1 MKTTNELIEVLTQDS
16 AKSLSDDEI
25 TLLLNLT
32 ADEIAGLVEQAGE
45 AADYAIEALVEEAS
59 TRDPLLTS
67 LAPRI
72 KDYWLFLESVPGG
85 TSFEIAVR
93 CAEFLAK
100 SLRLQGVPLSQI
112 QGLAQSAEW
121 QDRLVAAWYVR
132 EDGRE
137 EAVLIKNLLKADTF
151 QDDNGLFL
159 VREGAGFYE
168 S

>member
-1 MKTTNELIEVLTQDS
+1 MKTTNELIEVLIQDS

-25 TLLLNLT
+25 ALLLNLT
-32 ADEIAGLVEQAGE
+32 ADEIAGLAEQAGE

-67 LAPRI
+67 LASRI
-72 KDYWLFLESVPGG
+72 KDYWLVLEDVPGG
-85 TSFEIAVR
+85 TPFEIAVR

-100 SLRLQGVPLSQI
+100 ALRLQGAPLSQI

-137 EAVLIKNLLKADTF
+137 EAVLIKNLLKEDTF

>member
-1 MKTTNELIEVLTQDS
+1 MKTTNELIEVLIQDS

-25 TLLLNLT
+25 ALLLNLT
-32 ADEIAGLVEQAGE
+32 TDEIAGLAEQTGE
-45 AADYAIEALVEEAS
+45 ATDYVIEALIEEAS
-59 TRDPLLTS
+59 TRDPLLIS
-67 LAPRI
+67 LASRI
-72 KDYWLFLESVPGG
+72 KDYWLVLEDVPGG
-85 TSFEIAVR
+85 TPFEIAVR

-100 SLRLQGVPLSQI
+100 ALRLQGSPFSQI

-132 EDGRE
+132 EDSRE
-137 EAVLIKNLLKADTF
+137 EAGIIKNLLKEDTF